1 MVAVSMSNG
10 VLRVRPSV
18 LERVGGVFG
27 ELVVLRD
34 QVVGAR
40 VVADGLAEV
49 RGLRAPGLHV
59 PGVNKYGT
67 WRRRGSKTY
76 VAVRRGRPALVLDLK
91 EHDYERVVVSAAQAS
106 RLVEQLE
113 EQSS

>member
-1 MVAVSMSNG
+1 MSNG
-10 VLRVRPSV
+10 VLRVRPSL
-18 LERVGGVFG
+18 LECVAGVFG
-27 ELVVLRD
+27 GLVVRRD

-49 RGLRAPGLHV
+49 RGLRAPGLHI

-76 VAVRRGRPALVLDLK
+76 VAVRRGRTALVLDLK
-91 EHDYERVVVSAAQAS
+91 EHHYDRVVVSAEQAS
-106 RLVEQLE
+106 RLAEQLV